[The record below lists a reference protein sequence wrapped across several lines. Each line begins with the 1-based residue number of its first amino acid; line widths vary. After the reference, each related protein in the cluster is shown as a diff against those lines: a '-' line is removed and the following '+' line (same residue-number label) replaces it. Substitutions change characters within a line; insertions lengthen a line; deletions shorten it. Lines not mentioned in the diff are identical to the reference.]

1 MFKKLTQIRG
11 PRLDSAK
18 RLDFDISGN
27 SISFAIPDYNYHMI
41 EEDKSENQQ
50 RVFDLDDPQTYT
62 VSAQVREDDRLFDP
76 SKEPDGFPIYK
87 TLWHFS
93 KPVIPLR
100 KPEPRSR
107 HDGSISM
114 VVFVSK
120 FFNFESLHSPA
131 SFEKSIFF
139 DINTSF
145 GPDSYWAGPG
155 HGGRRYIGPKFW
167 KVKCM
172 NNLNWVS
179 YFIERIYKPNN
190 GKYYWTTPLSN
201 EHTLSFSF
209 DIAGSPSS
217 MLFEHIHEFASQII
231 SSCQVEF
238 SEIVKSQIQ
247 AVTEEAKQSK
257 ITENVE
263 PFAWEEYD
271 LYPEKFELNLYDD

>member
-1 MFKKLTQIRG
+1 MFKSLTQIRG

-27 SISFAIPDYNYHMI
+27 SISFAVPAYNYHMI
-41 EEDKSENQQ
+41 EEDKAENRQ
-50 RVFDLDDPQTYT
+50 RIYDLDDPGTYK
-62 VSAQVREDDRLFDP
+62 VSAEVREDDRPFDP
-76 SKEPDGFPIYK
+76 KKETDGFPIFK
-87 TLWHFS
+87 SLWHFS
-93 KPVIPLR
+93 APILPFR

-107 HDGSISM
+107 HDGSIDLA
-114 VVFVSK
+114 VFISK
-120 FFNFESLHSPA
+120 YFHFDSLFIPEVFKEA
-131 SFEKSIFF
+131 IFF
-139 DINTSF
+139 KINTTF
-145 GPDSYWAGPG
+145 GPESYWAGPG
-155 HGGRRYIGPKFW
+155 NGGRRFTGPKYW
-167 KVKCM
+167 KV
-172 NNLNWVS
+172 NHLNGLTWVS
-179 YFIERIYKPNN
+179 YFVENIGTTNSGE
-190 GKYYWTTPLSN
+190 YYWTIPLTQ
-201 EHTLSFSF
+201 EHGLFFCFNIT
-209 DIAGSPSS
+209 GSPSS